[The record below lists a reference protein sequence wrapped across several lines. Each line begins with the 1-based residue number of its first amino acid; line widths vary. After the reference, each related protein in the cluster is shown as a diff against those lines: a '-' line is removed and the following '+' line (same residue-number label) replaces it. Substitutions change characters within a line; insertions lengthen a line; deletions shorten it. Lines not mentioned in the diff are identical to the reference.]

1 MTKEKMTEILYYALG
16 KMSEKPE
23 MIVNDVRANNGKINS
38 SLDCMPEYHIASV
51 IYELET
57 EITKEA
63 CKKSGKTKL
72 LSACKNVLKSASET
86 KPPFFKNA
94 FYVNNNGKMYQ
105 CFLDGYRLIA
115 LTENSFLNLQTS
127 SPEETIVN
135 GNDKLCKLCI
145 DMINAID
152 MDYSESLKLPDI
164 NELKAEIRRIKATY
178 KAELKYD
185 RVVVVI
191 DDIAMYN
198 AEFLLDSMNAIDTDV
213 ILHKGTK
220 NGTVKSV
227 SALKDNNGNIAFTM
241 PINLEKGKII
251 KPNLTIIVQDG
262 KIIK

>member
-1 MTKEKMTEILYYALG
+1 MTKEKMTEVLYYALG

-38 SLDCMPEYHIASV
+38 SLDCIPEYHIASV

-72 LSACKNVLKSASET
+72 LSACKNVLKSASEA
-86 KPPFFKNA
+86 KPFFKNA

-105 CFLDGYRLIA
+105 CFLDGFRLIA

-127 SPEETIVN
+127 SPEESIVN
-135 GNDKLCKLCI
+135 GSDKICI

-152 MDYSESLKLPDI
+152 TDYSEFLKLPDI
-164 NELKAEIRRIKATY
+164 NELKAGIRRIKATY
-178 KAELKYD
+178 KAELKFD
-185 RVVVVI
+185 RVAVVI

-227 SALKDNNGNIAFTM
+227 SALKDDKGNIAFTM
-241 PINLEKGKII
+241 PVNFKKGEII
-251 KPNLTIIVQDG
+251 KPKLTIIVQDG

>member
-57 EITKEA
+57 EIAKEA

-72 LSACKNVLKSASET
+72 LSACKNVLKSASEA
-86 KPPFFKNA
+86 KPFFKNA

-135 GNDKLCKLCI
+135 GSDKLCI
-145 DMINAID
+145 DLINQVNT
-152 MDYSESLKLPDI
+152 DYSESLKLPDI
-164 NELKAEIRRIKATY
+164 NELKTEIRRIKATH
-178 KAELKYD
+178 KAELK
-185 RVVVVI
+185 RNSVVVVI
-191 DDIAMYN
+191 DDILMCN
-198 AEFLLDSMNAIDTDV
+198 ADFLLDSMNAIDTDV
-213 ILHKGTK
+213 ILRKDTK
-220 NGTVKSV
+220 NGIVR
-227 SALKDNNGNIAFTM
+227 SAIVLKDNNGNIAFTT
-241 PINLEKGKII
+241 PINFNKGEI
-251 KPNLTIIVQDG
+251 KKPKLTIIVQNG